1 MFRKPVDNITQDDG
15 SVSIP
20 AETCTVYVDSNG
32 IISASWVSYLE
43 TTGKTESNEL
53 LSFKELL
60 EKANKNIAEYYT
72 TYPTRYKKVEFNSM
86 KLGYYLEKTDE
97 EGTFKYVPAWI
108 LTQYEDMTDST
119 NETYPTQ
126 MVVLDATDGTVI
138 DLMELSKALGTYQ
151 SYETDTIARD
161 VSDDGSSSI
170 STIDDDTN
178 TSGDSTGSEGDST
191 EGDADTTG
199 DTTEE

>member
-1 MFRKPVDNITQDDG
+1 
-15 SVSIP
+15 
-20 AETCTVYVDSNG
+20 
-32 IISASWVSYLE
+32 
-43 TTGKTESNEL
+43 
-53 LSFKELL
+53 
-60 EKANKNIAEYYT
+60 
-72 TYPTRYKKVEFNSM
+72 M

-151 SYETDTIARD
+151 SYETDTIVRD
-161 VSDDGSSSI
+161 VSG
-170 STIDDDTN
+170 
-178 TSGDSTGSEGDST
+178 EGDSSIT
-191 EGDADTTG
+191 SVGDTDSSEDTTDASSDTTDDTTG
-199 DTTEE
+199 DTAEK